1 MDRVR
6 TALYLD
12 FDNVFSGL
20 YRLDPDAAISFAEDP
35 GALLERLA
43 TSSTIEGPRAWLVR
57 RCYMNPNG
65 WIAPAGTTARS
76 DRLYFSGFRPYFT
89 RAGFDVVDCPS
100 LTQGTKNAADIR
112 LVLDA
117 MEALD
122 AKTHY
127 DEFVLA
133 SGDSDLTPLLVRLRA
148 ADRRTT
154 IVSPFDAAAAF
165 TSVADLLIDG
175 QRTLELLQDET
186 ELSPGERDET
196 PAEPVDRTEALAR
209 FAAMVRER
217 YERTDHPLNL
227 ATLAQE
233 VSHELGSAATGPDW
247 FGHGGFTS
255 ALRSLDLPGM
265 VISHHWL
272 WDSTRHEA
280 PAVGETLTQIPGE
293 PQAVA
298 RLCALQNVPRLP
310 RSAWPRIYRV
320 LADFAASHDFSMTE
334 ATKWSRDRLAADGTS
349 VSRASIGFVM
359 NGASYGGCPL
369 YRTPPPDATEIGA
382 AFVANVLGR
391 ARAAQIDLSPEDEDA
406 VVAWLGAPGVSDSGE
421 DAHA

>member
-6 TALYLD
+6 SALYLD

-35 GALLERLA
+35 GALLERL
-43 TSSTIEGPRAWLVR
+43 TSSSTIEGPRAWLVR

-65 WIAPAGTTARS
+65 WIAPSGTTARA
-76 DRLYFSGFRPYFT
+76 DRIYFSGFRPYFT

-117 MEALD
+117 MEALG
-122 AKTHY
+122 AATHY

-175 QRTLELLQDET
+175 QRTLELLQDEADMV
-186 ELSPGERDET
+186 SADEVGAA
-196 PAEPVDRTEALAR
+196 AEPVDRTEALAR
-209 FAAMVRER
+209 FAATVREHYDR
-217 YERTDHPLNL
+217 AEHPINL

-233 VSHELGSAATGPDW
+233 VSHELGSATTGSGW
-247 FGHGGFTS
+247 FGLGGFS
-255 ALRSLDLPGM
+255 AALRSLDLPGM
-265 VISHHWL
+265 VISHHWM

-310 RSAWPRIYRV
+310 RPAWPRIYAV
-320 LADFAASHDFSMTE
+320 LADFAASHDFSMTQ
-334 ATKWSRDRLAADGTS
+334 ATKWSRDRLAGDGTS

-369 YRTPPPDATEIGA
+369 YREPPPDAAEIGT
-382 AFVANVLGR
+382 AFVANVLSR
-391 ARAAQIDLSPEDEDA
+391 ARAAQIDLSPEDEEA
-406 VVAWLGAPGVSDSGE
+406 VVAWLGAPGVPE
-421 DAHA
+421 RQVAPTA